1 LQLPQVINQKQKL
14 MNHFIVEQWKEF
26 VPEFVMVRR
35 YKISNLGRIKSFNQN
50 LEDERLLKGT
60 KCDGY
65 PYLVLNGKKENKP
78 VKKSISIHLL
88 IGLLFIPKETEE
100 KKHVLHLDYSRINNV
115 ITNLQWATYDEMIAH
130 GKKSPHVIEAKKKL
144 IAFNK
149 NNDGRK
155 LTVNTVR
162 RLKKK
167 LLDPNRKT
175 RYKILA
181 KQFGVSE
188 MQLHRIKTGEN
199 WGHIIV

>member
-1 LQLPQVINQKQKL
+1 
-14 MNHFIVEQWKEF
+14 MSHFIVEQWKEF
-26 VPEFVMVRR
+26 VPEFEMVRR
-35 YKISNLGRIKSFNQN
+35 YKISNLGRIKSFDKSLN
-50 LEDERLLKGT
+50 DERLLKGA

-65 PYLVLNGKKENKP
+65 PYLVLKGKKDGESLR
-78 VKKSISIHLL
+78 KSISIHLL
-88 IGLLFIPKETEE
+88 IGILFMSKENED
-100 KKHVLHLDYSRINNV
+100 KKHVIHLDYNRTNNV

-130 GKKSPHVIEAKKKL
+130 GKKSPHVIEAKKNL
-144 IAFNK
+144 IEFNR

-155 LTVNTVR
+155 LTVNAVK

>member
-1 LQLPQVINQKQKL
+1 
-14 MNHFIVEQWKEF
+14 MSHFVVEQWKEF
-26 VPEFVMVRR
+26 VPEFEMVRR
-35 YKISNLGRIKSFNQN
+35 YKISNLGSIKSFDKN
-50 LEDERLLKGT
+50 LNDERLLKGA

-65 PYLVLNGKKENKP
+65 PYLVLKGKKDGKSLR
-78 VKKSISIHLL
+78 KSISIHLL
-88 IGLLFIPKETEE
+88 IGILFIPKENED
-100 KKHVLHLDYSRINNV
+100 KKHVIHLDYSRTNNV

-130 GKKSPHVIEAKKKL
+130 GKKSPYVIEAKRKL
-144 IAFNK
+144 VEFNR

-155 LTVNTVR
+155 LTVNTVK

-199 WGHIIV
+199 WGHIEV

>member
-1 LQLPQVINQKQKL
+1 
-14 MNHFIVEQWKEF
+14 MSHFIVEQWKEF
-26 VPEFVMVRR
+26 VPEFEMVRR
-35 YKISNLGRIKSFNQN
+35 YKISNLGRIKSFEKSLN
-50 LEDERLLKGT
+50 DERLLKGA

-65 PYLVLNGKKENKP
+65 PYLVLKGKKDGESLR
-78 VKKSISIHLL
+78 KSISIHLL
-88 IGLLFIPKETEE
+88 IGILFMPKENED
-100 KKHVLHLDYSRINNV
+100 KKHVLHLDYCRTNNV
-115 ITNLQWATYDEMIAH
+115 ITNLQWATYNEMIAH

-144 IAFNK
+144 IEFNR
-149 NNDGRK
+149 NSDGRK
-155 LTVNTVR
+155 LTVNTVK